1 MAYILEILGI
11 EHDRAFDNYVPRPY
25 HGDVLLFRASKQ
37 LPGMFSDSSLGWRPV
52 IKGNLKICELPGHQ
66 QNILVEPRVVR
77 LAGELTSRLRPSV
90 PDEVQEP
97 AAATEQVL
105 VNR

>member
-25 HGDVLLFRASKQ
+25 PGDVLLFRASKQ
-37 LPGMFSDSSLGWRPV
+37 LPGMISDSSLGWRPV

-66 QNILVEPRVVR
+66 QNILVEPRVAR
-77 LAGELTSRLRPSV
+77 LAEELTARLRPSV
-90 PDEVQEP
+90 RDEAQE
-97 AAATEQVL
+97 ATTVTEPVL